1 MSTRTWRL
9 GATFILALSVIGIVG
24 TSDGVAPLGIIPSPP
39 ESSELEVRIW
49 VDQGAYAVGDS
60 ITIRYSVS
68 EQAYIY
74 IWDIE
79 PDGTAHQI
87 FPNTLPG
94 GSNNLMPAG
103 EHIVPG
109 NWRIEPPLG
118 TEYLQILAT
127 TSPVNPFAFPMI
139 DPDAFRA
146 QIEVQILGVLPE
158 SERSWDFTSFEIIS
172 GTPPSYGTLVINSVP
187 GGAAAFLDGSYIG
200 YTPRT
205 VLVQG
210 GFHRLSLN
218 KPGYQSWEASLFVIE
233 GRTRTVNVTL
243 TSLIPPNTPP
253 TAAFVFSPTNP
264 QAGGWVQFNASGSS
278 DADGTI
284 VNYTW
289 SFGDGGTGT
298 GSTPWHR
305 FATPGTY
312 LVTLTV
318 TDDDGASHTATHP
331 IQVGVTN
338 TPPTASFVFSP
349 TNPQAGGWV
358 QFDASGSS
366 DADGTIVDYA
376 WNFGDGGTG
385 TGSTPWHRFATPGTY
400 LVTLTVTD
408 DDGATHTVTHPIQVG
423 VTNIPPTAVFTYSPA
438 SPSVSDWV
446 RFDASGSSDSDGS
459 IASYVWDFGD
469 GLPAGSG
476 SVVYHRF
483 TSAVTYFVT
492 LTVTDDDGA
501 SNTASQPVPV
511 GGTSQPPVASF
522 TYVPLSPGI
531 GTPVVFN
538 GQGSYDPDGSIV
550 QHRWDFNG
558 DGVDDYTG
566 PSAQITY
573 ANAGVVYV
581 RLTVVD
587 NDGLTAT
594 TTQPIVV
601 ASGGGIPG
609 MPAMGATPG
618 VFVWGTDS
626 WHITVNAGAGWP
638 SARNY
643 RLELRTDG
651 SFQNVDESSSSGVAP
666 LGLVPTPVSSGKT
679 VLFEGSLRSGSVDYT
694 FTASE
699 SSSIWMSLQMDIDGD
714 GDLDESR
721 SFVYLRGSMV
731 HPPNTPF
738 VIGLPSGSSAQL
750 VPSLDFRIGSAI
762 SYTSTV
768 RFVIW
773 STSISQLEAR

>member
-289 SFGDGGTGT
+289 S
-298 GSTPWHR
+298 
-305 FATPGTY
+305 
-312 LVTLTV
+312 
-318 TDDDGASHTATHP
+318 
-331 IQVGVTN
+331 
-338 TPPTASFVFSP
+338 
-349 TNPQAGGWV
+349 
-358 QFDASGSS
+358 
-366 DADGTIVDYA
+366 
-376 WNFGDGGTG
+376 FGDGGTG